1 MSYKVIYFGVNG
13 RAEATR
19 IALAHAKADW
29 TDERLAG
36 EQFGPRKAAGEFPN
50 GQLPVLVHNGK
61 YLNESLAMLRYVGK
75 QFGSYPTDHLEAW
88 YVDSL
93 TDYVN
98 DFIGKFYPIQMP
110 IMNKKEF
117 NKEESIATYKGHV

>member
-1 MSYKVIYFGVNG
+1 
-13 RAEATR
+13 
-19 IALAHAKADW
+19 
-29 TDERLAG
+29 
-36 EQFGPRKAAGEFPN
+36 
-50 GQLPVLVHNGK
+50 
-61 YLNESLAMLRYVGK
+61 MLRYVGK

-110 IMNKKEF
+110 IMNK
-117 NKEESIATYKGHV
+117 NAVMPGAGTYPMSND